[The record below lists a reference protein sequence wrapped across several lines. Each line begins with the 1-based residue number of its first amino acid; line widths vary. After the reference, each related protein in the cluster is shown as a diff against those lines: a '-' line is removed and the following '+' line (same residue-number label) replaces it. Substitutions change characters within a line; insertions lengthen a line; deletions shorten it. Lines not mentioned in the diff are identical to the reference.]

1 MTEFDCGVGDAR
13 MDIAEGWLDPTYKL
27 DDLVAHLRIVA
38 GYSDEFIAGYLSVVF
53 NPTGRVGIAL
63 L

>member
-27 DDLVAHLRIVA
+27 DDLVAHLRIVS

-53 NPTGRVGIAL
+53 NPTARVGIAL